1 MNTEENSTLLS
12 ANELTSD
19 NFNVKVIKAWDRRK
33 YPSFQEYL
41 GSEEYEK
48 WLDQESLK

>member
-12 ANELTSD
+12 VKPTEVLT
-19 NFNVKVIKAWDRRK
+19 NKEFNDKVIKAWDRRK

-41 GSEEYEK
+41 NSEEYTK
-48 WLDQESLK
+48 LKNEE